1 LKLSNLFI
9 VIFLLFIP
17 ALTGVFAQNQYNT
30 LTVTDTIPVNFD
42 NLYNISG
49 VSIIPFSEKIELRN
63 RILERF
69 TDYNFI
75 YSTATFTLSDSLPY
89 SIFDTLLVTY
99 QTIKIGLRKEYR
111 KRSLVIKYDEKR
123 GDTLQVV
130 QSEAGGFTPESIF
143 GPGLQKSG
151 TLIRGFTVG
160 TTKDFSLNSGLRL
173 QLSGNLTE
181 DIEIVAALTDQNTP
195 IQPEGNTERLE
206 EIDKVFIQIKHQ
218 NATGTF
224 GDYNLTNRNGEFGVI
239 NRKLQGLMGTV
250 NFDPH
255 GGYVAVAGSRGKF
268 NSNNFNG
275 TDGVQGPYRLTGLT
289 GEKDI
294 IVLAGTEKVFVDGIE
309 MVRGENNDYIIEYSN
324 ATITFTPKR
333 LITNASRIAVDFEY
347 TDRKFARNF
356 FGTGA
361 QTMFLSRKFKVA
373 FQYLQEGDDQD
384 APIDFLLSDE
394 DKQILADAGDDPLK
408 AVKPGVALA
417 PEDSLGIRRGIYQ
430 AIDTLINN
438 EPFTYYLFNPGDS
451 LSIYNV
457 SFSYVGEGNGDYNR
471 EALGQFKFMG
481 IKKGGY
487 LPVIFLPLPQFK
499 QLGNITTSIAPFEN
513 VQLDLEYA
521 GSLWDKNRF
530 STLDDADNYG
540 YAANIFLRVL
550 PSKINI
556 GSLSLGK
563 AGFSYKERFINKR
576 FTSTDRFN
584 EVEFDRIYN
593 TTGSSSQQ
601 DEQFREAKINLI
613 PVEELNISSSAG
625 FLKRGDSFKSDRYN
639 NSIRLSNLRNYNV
652 SYNLDYVDTRNLNV
666 KTFWWRHNGDAHY
679 VFWELI
685 KPGFNLLAENKRD
698 KRSGS
703 DSLITG
709 SLEYYELNPY
719 IQLLEI
725 GGLTLTAKYSRR
737 DDYFPLNGL
746 MQKESVSRAQIYD
759 LAYRGIEEVS
769 TTLNLTIRNKNY
781 TDAYKQMGSLNTE
794 QLLIR
799 SQTKFLFW
807 KNIIN
812 GDLFYEVST
821 EKQAR
826 LEKVF
831 VRVEQGTGNY
841 KYLGDLN
848 NNGIADE
855 NEFEPTLFD
864 GDFIV
869 VTIPTDELF
878 PVINLKTNTR
888 WKITYSDIFD
898 RKTFIASILD
908 PLSTETSWR
917 IEEIT
922 RETDLS
928 KIYLLQLS
936 YFQQPGV
943 TIRGANFLQQDVFIN
958 ENRQDLSFRFRFS
971 QRTAMSEFNTGV
983 EKGYNRERSLRV
995 RFRLIKEVSN
1005 QTDFVNIT
1013 DNVSAPQPSTRN
1025 RRIVDNNISTD
1036 FSYRPISIVE
1046 VGFRLKVGRSEDTFP
1061 ASPTIIDLN
1070 SQLVRLNL
1078 SFLQAGRLRFE
1089 AERTELIANTLSNLI
1104 PYEMLNGN
1112 QPGKNYYW
1120 RLNFDY
1126 RIASFLQTTLSY
1138 DGRWQ
1143 GKGRVIHTARA
1154 EARAYF

>member
-1 LKLSNLFI
+1 MKLSNHCI
-9 VIFLLFIP
+9 IIILLIIP
-17 ALTGVFAQNQYNT
+17 VWSGIYAQNQYNT
-30 LTVTDTIPVNFD
+30 FSVTDTIPINFD
-42 NLYNISG
+42 NLYNISS
-49 VSIIPFSEKIELRN
+49 VSIIPFSEKIELRD

-69 TDYNFI
+69 TDYNI
-75 YSTATFTLSDSLPY
+75 SYSTATFTLSDSLPY
-89 SIFDTLLVTY
+89 SIFDTLVITY
-99 QTIKIGLRKEYR
+99 ETIKIGLRKEYR
-111 KRSLVIKYDEKR
+111 RRSLVFKYDERR

-130 QSEAGGFTPESIF
+130 QTEAGGFTPEDIF

-206 EIDKVFIQIKHQ
+206 EIDKVFIQIKHP

-255 GGYVAVAGSRGKF
+255 SGYVAVAGSRGKF
-268 NSNNFNG
+268 NTNNFNG

-294 IVLAGTEKVFVDGIE
+294 IILAGTEKVFVDGIE
-309 MVRGENNDYIIEYSN
+309 MIRGENNDYIIEYSN

-361 QTMFLSRKFKVA
+361 QTLLVNDKMKIA

-384 APIDFLLSDE
+384 APIDFAFTEE

-408 AVKPGVALA
+408 AVKSGVSLA

-430 AIDTLINN
+430 AVDTLINN
-438 EPFTYYLFNPGDS
+438 TPFIYFVFNPGDS
-451 LSIYNV
+451 LAIFNV
-457 SFSYVGEGNGDYNR
+457 SFSYVGEGNGDYIR
-471 EALGQFKFMG
+471 ESLGQFKFVG

-487 LPVIFLPLPQFK
+487 LPIIFLPLPQLK
-499 QLGNITTSIAPFEN
+499 QLGNLTTSINPFEN

-530 STLDDADNYG
+530 SSLDDGDNYG

-550 PSKINI
+550 PGNINL
-556 GSLSLGK
+556 GSLNLGK
-563 AGFSYKERFINKR
+563 AGFSYKERFINKK

-593 TTGSSSQQ
+593 TSGSSTQQ
-601 DEQFREAKINLI
+601 DEQFREARLNLI
-613 PVEELNISSSAG
+613 PIEELNITSLAG
-625 FLKRGDSFKSDRYN
+625 FLKRGDSFQSNRYN
-639 NSIRLSNLRNYNV
+639 NSIRFSNKQNYNAF
-652 SYNLDYVDTRNLNV
+652 YNLDYVDTRNQNT
-666 KTFWWRHNGDAHY
+666 KSNWWRHAGDAHY
-679 VFWELI
+679 IFWDLI
-685 KPGFNLLAENKRD
+685 KPGFNILAED
-698 KRSGS
+698 KRNNTSEK
-703 DSLITG
+703 DSLIAG
-709 SLEYYELNPY
+709 SFEYYELNPY
-719 IQLLEI
+719 VQLLEI
-725 GGLTLTAKYSRR
+725 EGIGFTAKYSRR
-737 DDYFPLNGL
+737 DDFLPLNGL
-746 MQKESVSRAQIYD
+746 MQKEAISRAQIYD
-759 LAYRGIEEVS
+759 LTYRGIEEVS
-769 TTLNLTIRNKNY
+769 TGLNLTIRNKNY
-781 TDAYKQMGSLNTE
+781 TDTYKQLGFLDTE

-799 SQTKFLFW
+799 SQSKFLFW
-807 KNIIN
+807 QKIMN

-848 NNGIADE
+848 SNGLADA

-864 GDFIV
+864 GDYIL

-878 PVINLKTNTR
+878 PVINLKMNTR
-888 WKITYSDIFD
+888 WKIQYADIFD
-898 RKTFIASILD
+898 KKTFIASVLE

-928 KIYLLQLS
+928 KIYLLQLK
-936 YFQQPGV
+936 YFQQEGT
-943 TIRGANFLQQDVFIN
+943 TIRGANFFQQDVFIN
-958 ENRQDLSFRFRFS
+958 ENRQDLSFRFRYS
-971 QRTAMSEFNTGV
+971 QRIAMSEFNTGI
-983 EKGYNRERSLRV
+983 ENAYNRERSLRI

-1005 QTDFVNIT
+1005 QTDIINTT

-1025 RRIVDNNISTD
+1025 RQILDNNLTTD
-1036 FSYRPISIVE
+1036 FSYRPIGFVE
-1046 VGFRLKVGRSEDTFP
+1046 VGFKLKVGKSEDTFP
-1061 ASPTIIDLN
+1061 GSPTIIDLN

-1078 SFLQAGRLRFE
+1078 SFAQTGRLRFE
-1089 AERTELIANTLSNLI
+1089 VERTELIANTLDNII
-1104 PYEMLNGN
+1104 PFEMLNGN
-1112 QPGKNYYW
+1112 QLGKNYYW

-1126 RIASFLQTTLSY
+1126 RVASFLQTTLSY

-1143 GKGRVIHTARA
+1143 GRGRVVHTARA

>member
-1 LKLSNLFI
+1 MS
-9 VIFLLFIP
+9 
-17 ALTGVFAQNQYNT
+17 GVYAQNKYNT
-30 LTVTDTIPVNFD
+30 FTATDTITINFD
-42 NLYNISG
+42 NLYNISS

-69 TDYNFI
+69 TDYNFK

-89 SIFDTLLVTY
+89 SIFDTLVITY
-99 QTIKIGLRKEYR
+99 ETIKIGLRKEYK
-111 KRSLVIKYDEKR
+111 KRSLVFKYDEKR

-130 QSEAGGFTPESIF
+130 QTEAGGFTPEDIF

-206 EIDKVFIQIKHQ
+206 EIDKVFIQIKHP

-250 NFDPH
+250 NFKPH
-255 GGYVAVAGSRGKF
+255 SGYVAVAGSRGKF
-268 NSNNFNG
+268 NTNNFNG
-275 TDGVQGPYRLTGLT
+275 TDGVQGPYGLTGLS

-294 IVLAGTEKVFVDGIE
+294 IVLAGTEQVFVDGIE
-309 MVRGENNDYIIEYSN
+309 MIRGENNDYIIEYSN

-356 FGTGA
+356 FGSGA
-361 QTMFLSRKFKVA
+361 QSLLINEKMKIA

-384 APIDFLLSDE
+384 APIDFAFSEE

-408 AVKPGVALA
+408 ATKSGVLLVQ
-417 PEDSLGIRRGIYQ
+417 PDSLGIIRGIYQ
-430 AIDTLINN
+430 SIDTLINN
-438 EPFTYYLFNPGDS
+438 ELYTYYIYNPGDS
-451 LSIYNV
+451 LSLYSV
-457 SFSYVGEGNGDYNR
+457 SFSYVGDGNGDYIR
-471 EALGQFKFMG
+471 EALGQFRFVG
-481 IKKGGY
+481 IKQGGY
-487 LPVIFLPLPQFK
+487 LPVIFLPLPQLK
-499 QLGNITTSIAPFEN
+499 QLGNLTTSITPFEN

-530 STLDDADNYG
+530 SSLDDGDNYG
-540 YAANIFLRVL
+540 YAANIFLKVL
-550 PSKINI
+550 PSKVDI

-563 AGFSYKERFINKR
+563 IGFSYKERFINKK

-593 TTGSSSQQ
+593 TTGSSTQE
-601 DEQFREAKINLI
+601 DEQFREARLNLI
-613 PVEELNISSSAG
+613 PIEELNFNSTAG
-625 FLKRGDSFKSDRYN
+625 FVKRGESFKSNRFN
-639 NSIRLSNLRNYNV
+639 NAFRLSNQQNYNIA
-652 SYNLDYVDTRNLNV
+652 YNLDFVDTKNKNV
-666 KTFWWRHNGDAHY
+666 NTKWWRHAGDAHY
-679 VFWELI
+679 IFWNLI
-685 KPGFNLLAENKRD
+685 KPGFNYLAENKRENSSE
-698 KRSGS
+698 K
-703 DSLITG
+703 DSLLSG

-719 IQLLEI
+719 VQLLEI
-725 GGLTLTAKYSRR
+725 NGISLTAKYSRR
-737 DDYFPLNGL
+737 DDYLPLSGL
-746 MQKESVSRAQIYD
+746 MQKESIARAQIYD

-769 TTLNLTIRNKNY
+769 TSLNLTIRNKNY
-781 TDAYKQMGSLNTE
+781 TDTYKQLGFLDTE

-799 SQTKFLFW
+799 SQSKFIFW
-807 KNIIN
+807 QKIVN
-812 GDLFYEVST
+812 GDLYYEVST

-841 KYLGDLN
+841 RYIGDLN

-855 NEFEPTLFD
+855 NEFEPTLYD
-864 GDFIV
+864 GDFIL

-878 PVINLKTNTR
+878 PVINLKTSTR
-888 WKITYSDIFD
+888 WKIQYADIFD
-898 RKTFIASILD
+898 KQSFIASILE

-928 KIYLLQLS
+928 KIYLMQLS
-936 YFQQPGV
+936 YFQQVGT
-943 TIRGANFLQQDVFIN
+943 TIRGANFFQQDVFIN
-958 ENRQDLSFRFRFS
+958 ENRQDLSFRFRYS
-971 QRTAMSEFNTGV
+971 QRNAMSEFNTGV
-983 EKGYNRERSLRV
+983 ENGYNRERSLRI
-995 RFRLIKEVSN
+995 RFRMIKEISN
-1005 QTDFVNIT
+1005 QTDFVNTT
-1013 DNVSAPQPSTRN
+1013 DEVSAPQPSTRN
-1025 RRIVDNNISTD
+1025 RQILDNNMTTD
-1036 FSYRPISIVE
+1036 FSYRPISFVE
-1046 VGFRLKVGRSEDTFP
+1046 VGFKLKVGKSEDTFP
-1061 ASPTIIDLN
+1061 DSPTIIDLN
-1070 SQLVRLNL
+1070 SQIVRLNL
-1078 SFLQAGRLRFE
+1078 SFAQTGRLRIE
-1089 AERTELIANTLSNLI
+1089 MERTELIANTQDNII
-1104 PYEMLNGN
+1104 PFEMLNGN
-1112 QPGKNYYW
+1112 QLGKNYFW

-1126 RIASFLQTTLSY
+1126 RVASFLQTTISY

-1143 GKGRVIHTARA
+1143 GRGRVVHTARA